1 VLNKYIEL
9 CWLISFLIIQLCTE
23 KIDMTYYFYVIDWA
37 DSSWCL
43 YNLSIQTVH
52 YVLMK
57 CLQTQNLRKKLLR
70 QVNDTKK
77 ILWDSALV
85 KAVTIFMLWSNLLR
99 QFQTVKETLKDLKL
113 LRSSVLAAS
122 MKQNRTSIRDWVKTL
137 FILTAVN
144 ILSTSSVTLLI
155 RTCP

>member
-1 VLNKYIEL
+1 MLNKYIEL

>member
-1 VLNKYIEL
+1 MLNKYIEL

-122 MKQNRTSIRDWVKTL
+122 IKQNRTSIRDWVKTL

-144 ILSTSSVTLLI
+144 ILSTSSVTLSI
-155 RTCP
+155 KMCP